1 MKKLNINGKDYIK
14 LETLREELRHLRKDI
29 PLLYG
34 RFSKE
39 EQAMV
44 HLAYNDIIKV
54 LYREELSKAKTPED
68 VEAIMEMPGDYIVFT
83 SIGTKKGRKYIYF
96 AGFDKK
102 EPTFAESKDD
112 ALWFSYESM
121 AENIKT
127 TLKEKYGIDA
137 IVMDMSDVA
146 IERNNRLL
154 KAIFAEDKD
163 EPDDKET

>member
-14 LETLREELRHLRKDI
+14 LETLREEIRHLRKDI

-34 RFSKE
+34 RFSEE

-68 VEAIMEMPGDYIVFT
+68 VEAIMEMPGDYLVFT
-83 SIGTKKGRKYIYF
+83 SIGMKKDRKYIYF
-96 AGFDKK
+96 AGFYKK
-102 EPTFAESKDD
+102 EPTFTESKDD

-121 AENIKT
+121 AENIT
-127 TLKEKYGIDA
+127 NTLKEKYGIKA

-146 IERNNRLL
+146 YERNQRLL
-154 KAIFAEDKD
+154 KAIFSEDKD
-163 EPDDKET
+163 EQNTQED

>member
-14 LETLREELRHLRKDI
+14 LETLREEIRHLRKDI

-39 EQAMV
+39 EQAVV

-83 SIGTKKGRKYIYF
+83 SIGTKKDRKYIYF

-102 EPTFAESKDD
+102 EPTFTESKDE
-112 ALWFSYESM
+112 ALWFDYESM
-121 AENIKT
+121 AENIKNA
-127 TLKEKYGIDA
+127 LKEKYGIEA

-146 IERNNRLL
+146 YERNQRLL
-154 KAIFAEDKD
+154 KAIFSEDED
-163 EPDDKET
+163 EQNTQED

>member
-1 MKKLNINGKDYIK
+1 MKKININGKDYIK
-14 LETLREELRHLRKDI
+14 LETLREEIRHLRKDI

-83 SIGTKKGRKYIYF
+83 SIGMKKDRKYIYF

-102 EPTFAESKDD
+102 EPTFSESKDD

-121 AENIKT
+121 AENIKN

-146 IERNNRLL
+146 IERNKRLL
-154 KAIFAEDKD
+154 KAIFADDKD
-163 EPDDKET
+163 EQDDKET

>member
-14 LETLREELRHLRKDI
+14 LETLREEIRHLRKDI

-68 VEAIMEMPGDYIVFT
+68 VEAILEMPGDYIV
-83 SIGTKKGRKYIYF
+83 SLQS
-96 AGFDKK
+96 A
-102 EPTFAESKDD
+102 
-112 ALWFSYESM
+112 
-121 AENIKT
+121 
-127 TLKEKYGIDA
+127 
-137 IVMDMSDVA
+137 
-146 IERNNRLL
+146 
-154 KAIFAEDKD
+154 
-163 EPDDKET
+163 